1 MKINVGDLVTIK
13 GTKISRIVLAV
24 WDDNTCLLGANKE
37 EAKYNF
43 SIEQLGNISYLR
55 TSNCLEDFKL
65 LKYNQDMIVEREIE
79 KFELEHNDSEQYI
92 KNLCYYGII
101 NNSCIKS

>member
-1 MKINVGDLVTIK
+1 MKINVGDFVSIK

-24 WDDNTCLLGANKE
+24 WNDDTCLLGANKE

-65 LKYNQDMIVEREIE
+65 LKYNQDMIVERELE
-79 KFELEHNDSEQYI
+79 KFESEHNDSKQYI
-92 KNLCYYGII
+92 KNLGYYGII
-101 NNSCIKS
+101 NNSSI